1 VDAELVQTD
10 FRVVVSQV
18 LERLG
23 QRSLVVLLTGLDPA
37 VIEESLLPVIGPL
50 LRRHVVVLASVADPR
65 LTEME
70 AARSDVIEVYGAA
83 SAARTRLDRERV
95 TAVLTRA
102 GVTVVDENPDQ
113 IAPALADTYL
123 ALKKAGRL

>member
-1 VDAELVQTD
+1 
-10 FRVVVSQV
+10 VVVSQV

-37 VIEESLLPVIGPL
+37 VIEESLIPVIGPL

-65 LTEME
+65 LAELE
-70 AARSDVIEVYGAA
+70 ALRGDLIEVYGAA
-83 SAARTRLDRERV
+83 SAARSRLDRERV
-95 TAVLTRA
+95 TAVLSRV
-102 GVTVVDENPDQ
+102 GVTVVDAGPDL

-123 ALKKAGRL
+123 TLKKAGRL

>member
-1 VDAELVQTD
+1 
-10 FRVVVSQV
+10 
-18 LERLG
+18 
-23 QRSLVVLLTGLDPA
+23 

-65 LTEME
+65 LTELE